1 MEADVLLA
9 RFKVA
14 SSPDER
20 AELRLAAFKLAI
32 KNPDVWSDDDWSLLT
47 PDPGIAETRLW
58 KVQQEIR
65 KEGSYSCEVARFE
78 DGQLWLTPDAGPE
91 WSFFITQCLVH
102 APAIWFE
109 TFNVLYPGELAYVNG
124 CVVPNLQPFIESCLE
139 KLPEEPQRDLLR
151 ARDTAGRG
159 VQSLVAGLA
168 RLFRRS

>member
-1 MEADVLLA
+1 MEADVLRAKL
-9 RFKVA
+9 KTV
-14 SSPDER
+14 SSSAEL
-20 AELRLAAFKLAI
+20 AELRLEALKMAI
-32 KNPDVWSDDDWSLLT
+32 ENPNIWSDDDWRALT
-47 PDPGIAETRLW
+47 PDPGIAEARLW
-58 KVQQEIR
+58 KVQQAIHE
-65 KEGSYSCEVARFE
+65 KGSYSCEAARFE
-78 DGQLWLTPDAGPE
+78 DGQLWLSPGAGPE

-124 CVVPNLQPFIESCLE
+124 CVVPNLQPFLESCLE
-139 KLPEEPQRDLLR
+139 KLPEESQRDLLR